1 MKFKMMCA
9 ALTAT
14 TIAPAAMA
22 EFEISFDVAGLE
34 AGFVNVDAANDYAGR
49 DILRVGYRD
58 MVIENT
64 ALGANQA
71 QFGWSLDLS
80 ALEYGINFFS
90 LAAPVDL
97 TIGSNTIAD
106 IEHDVSGYLA
116 LVAPEN
122 SFFGAYNLGAGVFG
136 ADYTVT
142 AGEMYFV
149 LDGEPVPAP
158 GALALIGLAGLV
170 ARRRRA

>member
-116 LVAPEN
+116 LVALSVVQLLTGRDVAIARSQLE
-122 SFFGAYNLGAGVFG
+122 
-136 ADYTVT
+136 
-142 AGEMYFV
+142 E
-149 LDGEPVPAP
+149 
-158 GALALIGLAGLV
+158 ALAALEAS
-170 ARRRRA
+170 RERP